1 MNAAP
6 DTQFRLGS
14 SFGPGHP
21 FYFTG
26 TLDEPTVFPR
36 ALSAAEVSAIYTAG
50 ANGKCA
56 PSVPGAQQ
64 AKLTAA
70 DPAPDDWFGR
80 SVAIDGQTAVVGS
93 VGDDNVGTDSGS
105 AYVFTRS
112 GATWTQ
118 EAKLTASDAAGS
130 DNFGF
135 SVAVSGDTAVVG
147 AFGDDDRGLN
157 SGSAYVFTRTGT
169 TWTQQAKLTA
179 SDGAQF
185 DNFGRAVAID
195 GDSVL
200 VGVLF
205 DDNGG
210 ISNTGS
216 AYVFTRTGTTWT
228 QQAKLLAGDR
238 AAGDGFGYAV
248 AIDGDTAL
256 MGADLDDNVGTDSGS
271 AYVFTR
277 SGTTWTQQAKLTA
290 SDAAANDGFGY
301 AVSYNG
307 DTALVGAFGDD
318 DGGSNSGSAYVFTRT
333 GTTWTQQAKLTASD
347 AAADDQ
353 FGIAVAVSAG
363 TAILGA
369 FGDDDGGS
377 ASGSAYVF
385 TSTGT
390 TWTQQAKLT
399 ASDAAADDQFGIA
412 VAVSAGTAILG
423 AFGDDDGGSASGSAY
438 VFAN

>member
-185 DNFGRAVAID
+185 DNFGRAVHFGLEGRNTTIQV
-195 GDSVL
+195 GSV
-200 VGVLF
+200 VCQP
-205 DDNGG
+205 D
-210 ISNTGS
+210 
-216 AYVFTRTGTTWT
+216 
-228 QQAKLLAGDR
+228 
-238 AAGDGFGYAV
+238 
-248 AIDGDTAL
+248 
-256 MGADLDDNVGTDSGS
+256 
-271 AYVFTR
+271 
-277 SGTTWTQQAKLTA
+277 
-290 SDAAANDGFGY
+290 
-301 AVSYNG
+301 
-307 DTALVGAFGDD
+307 
-318 DGGSNSGSAYVFTRT
+318 
-333 GTTWTQQAKLTASD
+333 
-347 AAADDQ
+347 
-353 FGIAVAVSAG
+353 
-363 TAILGA
+363 
-369 FGDDDGGS
+369 
-377 ASGSAYVF
+377 
-385 TSTGT
+385 
-390 TWTQQAKLT
+390 
-399 ASDAAADDQFGIA
+399 
-412 VAVSAGTAILG
+412 
-423 AFGDDDGGSASGSAY
+423 
-438 VFAN
+438 